1 MKRLIQF
8 QFMLVL
14 LLVCGQATIQ
24 AKRISQWQAQQ
35 QAYSFWG
42 KQMPMKAK
50 AKSRVVS
57 TASLSTL
64 GNDSYYVFNNDAGG
78 FVIIAGDDAVAPV
91 LGYTSTGAFDANNL
105 PEGLK
110 DLLKSYEQQIAAL
123 GKNYKA
129 NTTST
134 RAEFTG
140 EKLLNTAKW
149 NQGAPFNK
157 YTPNNYVTGC
167 VATAGAIVMKHHG
180 YPAKGVGSHSYT
192 WNGQN
197 LTASFEHD
205 YDWANMPVRYT
216 GDNDAA
222 FDGVARLMS
231 DLGIAVN
238 MQYANGGSAS
248 ALEDLVTALKK
259 YFGYSKYARHLKI
272 EDLGAEAWNGRLRA
286 EIDANRPVLYA
297 ASDANVGGHSF
308 VIDGYKDESFSV
320 NWGWG
325 GYCDGFY
332 RVGALNPEVD
342 GTPQGDQYNS
352 SQAAVFA
359 LQPSDGKEVLS
370 NLGFIKVDGWL
381 ETLNMVVSD
390 VKAGKDLTLYL
401 LPVQCQGENSY
412 TGKIAI
418 ALKNA
423 KGETREVFA
432 ETEIKELKSGYYFYE
447 LLLNGACSVDAQ
459 EGDYLTVVSK
469 EDGTDAY
476 VEIYGPDM
484 TEVHVPA
491 TGFLPR
497 TFEVK
502 VELGEGAEFV
512 EASSS
517 YNLKTWFYNGKPLQ
531 GCPYYF
537 NVKIDEGIAKSFIE
551 LDGKSVPTVSF
562 TNGVTFYA
570 ISPGL
575 KPVYNLVVK
584 TYRNYEE
591 KTVEVNLSAPGQ
603 LKAELES
610 KNLDYYV
617 YTNIKVNGEIDKRD
631 FDELN
636 SHPFNSI
643 DLSDAKVVAYDS
655 YDANMIPDGAFWKN
669 ANLKHFKMP
678 AGVNTL
684 GFNAFRETGLVEID
698 LPETIQ
704 EFGLNTFWGCH
715 SLADVYMRHKEA
727 PSWISWCVFYN
738 KGDKVSR
745 TLHLYPG
752 SKEKYQAYQYTQ
764 NWIVNFDNIVEDLVV
779 TGINSATL
787 DNKTMKSALYDL
799 NGRRIPN
806 VPSKGIYIQNGKK
819 MIRK

>member
-8 QFMLVL
+8 QLMLVL

-42 KQMPMKAK
+42 KQMPQKAK
-50 AKSRVVS
+50 AKSKAVS
-57 TASLSTL
+57 TASLSTQ
-64 GNDSYYVFNNDAGG
+64 GNNSYYVFNNDAGG

-129 NTTST
+129 NATST

-149 NQGAPFNK
+149 NQVAPFNK

-180 YPAKGVGSHSYT
+180 YPAKGVGSHTYT

-205 YDWANMPVRYT
+205 YDWANMPARYT
-216 GDNDAA
+216 GDNDEA

-259 YFGYSKYARHLKI
+259 YFGYSKYARLLTMK
-272 EDLGAEAWNGRLRA
+272 DLGAEVWNGRLRA
-286 EIDANRPVLYA
+286 EIDANRPILYA

-332 RVGALNPEVD
+332 RIGALNPEAD

-370 NLGFIKVDGWL
+370 NLRFIKVDGYL
-381 ETLNMVVSD
+381 ETMNMNVTD

-401 LPVQCQGENSY
+401 LPLQSYGENSY

-423 KGETREVFA
+423 KGEIREVFA
-432 ETEIKELKSGYYFYE
+432 EKDIEGLKPRHYYKNKT
-447 LLLNGACSVDAQ
+447 LSQACSVDAQ

-469 EDGTDAY
+469 EDGTDEY
-476 VEIYGPDM
+476 IDILGPDL
-484 TEVHVPA
+484 EKVYLPA
-491 TGFLPR
+491 TGFQPR

-502 VELGEGAEFV
+502 AELGKGAEFI
-512 EASSS
+512 EAPSS
-517 YNLKTWFYNGKPLQ
+517 YNRVSRFYNGKPLQ

-537 NVKIDEGIAKSFIE
+537 DVKMDESVTESSLE
-551 LDGKSVPTVSF
+551 LDGGKIPVATFSD
-562 TNGVTFYA
+562 GAKFYA
-570 ISPGL
+570 ISPGI

-584 TYRNYEE
+584 T
-591 KTVEVNLSAPGQ
+591 T
-603 LKAELES
+603 
-610 KNLDYYV
+610 
-617 YTNIKVNGEIDKRD
+617 
-631 FDELN
+631 
-636 SHPFNSI
+636 
-643 DLSDAKVVAYDS
+643 
-655 YDANMIPDGAFWKN
+655 
-669 ANLKHFKMP
+669 
-678 AGVNTL
+678 
-684 GFNAFRETGLVEID
+684 
-698 LPETIQ
+698 
-704 EFGLNTFWGCH
+704 
-715 SLADVYMRHKEA
+715 
-727 PSWISWCVFYN
+727 
-738 KGDKVSR
+738 
-745 TLHLYPG
+745 
-752 SKEKYQAYQYTQ
+752 
-764 NWIVNFDNIVEDLVV
+764 
-779 TGINSATL
+779 TGIRSVTVN
-787 DNKTMKSALYDL
+787 NKTRKSALYDL

>member
-1 MKRLIQF
+1 
-8 QFMLVL
+8 MLVL
-14 LLVCGQATIQ
+14 LLVSGLATIQ

-129 NTTST
+129 NATST

-180 YPAKGVGSHSYT
+180 YPAKGVGSHSYN
-192 WNGQN
+192 WNGKN

-205 YDWANMPVRYT
+205 YDWANMPAKYT
-216 GDNDAA
+216 DGNDEA

-238 MQYANGGSAS
+238 MQYAKNGSAS

-259 YFGYSKYARHLKI
+259 YFGYSKYARLLTMK
-272 EDLGAEAWNGRLRA
+272 DLGAEVWNGRLRA
-286 EIDANRPVLYA
+286 EIDANRPILYA

-381 ETLNMVVSD
+381 ETLNMDVTD

-401 LPVQCQGENSY
+401 LPLQSYGENSY

-423 KGETREVFA
+423 KGEIREVFA
-432 ETEIKELKSGYYFYE
+432 EKDIEGLKPRHYYKNKT
-447 LLLNGACSVDAQ
+447 LSQACSVDAQ

-469 EDGTDAY
+469 EDGTDEY
-476 VEIYGPDM
+476 IDILGPDL
-484 TEVHVPA
+484 EKVYLPA
-491 TGFLPR
+491 TGFQPR

-502 VELGEGAEFV
+502 AELGKGAEFI
-512 EASSS
+512 EAPSS
-517 YNLKTWFYNGKPLQ
+517 YNWVSRFYNGKPLQ

-537 NVKIDEGIAKSFIE
+537 DVKMDESVTESSLE
-551 LDGKSVPTVSF
+551 LDGGKIPVATFSD
-562 TNGVTFYA
+562 GVKFYA
-570 ISPGL
+570 ISPGI

-584 TYRNYEE
+584 T
-591 KTVEVNLSAPGQ
+591 T
-603 LKAELES
+603 
-610 KNLDYYV
+610 
-617 YTNIKVNGEIDKRD
+617 
-631 FDELN
+631 
-636 SHPFNSI
+636 
-643 DLSDAKVVAYDS
+643 
-655 YDANMIPDGAFWKN
+655 
-669 ANLKHFKMP
+669 
-678 AGVNTL
+678 
-684 GFNAFRETGLVEID
+684 
-698 LPETIQ
+698 
-704 EFGLNTFWGCH
+704 
-715 SLADVYMRHKEA
+715 
-727 PSWISWCVFYN
+727 
-738 KGDKVSR
+738 
-745 TLHLYPG
+745 
-752 SKEKYQAYQYTQ
+752 
-764 NWIVNFDNIVEDLVV
+764 
-779 TGINSATL
+779 TGIRSVTV
-787 DNKTMKSALYDL
+787 DNKTRKSALYDL

>member
-1 MKRLIQF
+1 
-8 QFMLVL
+8 
-14 LLVCGQATIQ
+14 
-24 AKRISQWQAQQ
+24 
-35 QAYSFWG
+35 
-42 KQMPMKAK
+42 
-50 AKSRVVS
+50 
-57 TASLSTL
+57 
-64 GNDSYYVFNNDAGG
+64 
-78 FVIIAGDDAVAPV
+78 VAPV

-105 PEGLK
+105 PESLK

-149 NQGAPFNK
+149 NQVAPFNK

-205 YDWANMPVRYT
+205 YDWANMPAKYT
-216 GDNDAA
+216 DGNDEA

-259 YFGYSKYARHLKI
+259 YFGYSKYARLLAMK
-272 EDLGAEAWNGRLRA
+272 DLGAEVWNGRLRA
-286 EIDANRPVLYA
+286 EIDANRPILYSGA
-297 ASDANVGGHSF
+297 ESYYTGHSF
-308 VIDGYKDESFSV
+308 VIDGYKNETFSV

-325 GYCDGFY
+325 GYCNGFY
-332 RVGALNPEVD
+332 RIGALNPEAW
-342 GTPQGDQYNS
+342 GTPTGEQYNL

-370 NLGFIKVDGWL
+370 NLRFIKVDGYL
-381 ETLNMVVSD
+381 ETMNMNVTD

-401 LPVQCQGENSY
+401 LPLQSYGENSY

-423 KGETREVFA
+423 KGEIREVFA
-432 ETEIKELKSGYYFYE
+432 EKDIEGLKPRHYYKNKT
-447 LLLNGACSVDAQ
+447 LSQACSVDAQ

-469 EDGTDAY
+469 EDGTDEY
-476 VEIYGPDM
+476 IDILGPDL
-484 TEVHVPA
+484 EKVYLPA
-491 TGFLPR
+491 TGFQPR

-502 VELGEGAEFV
+502 AELGKGAEFI
-512 EASSS
+512 EAPSS
-517 YNLKTWFYNGKPLQ
+517 YNRVSRFYNGKPLQ

-537 NVKIDEGIAKSFIE
+537 DVKMDESVTESSLE
-551 LDGKSVPTVSF
+551 LDGGKIPVATFSD
-562 TNGVTFYA
+562 GAKFYA
-570 ISPGL
+570 ISPGI

-584 TYRNYEE
+584 T
-591 KTVEVNLSAPGQ
+591 T
-603 LKAELES
+603 
-610 KNLDYYV
+610 
-617 YTNIKVNGEIDKRD
+617 
-631 FDELN
+631 
-636 SHPFNSI
+636 
-643 DLSDAKVVAYDS
+643 
-655 YDANMIPDGAFWKN
+655 
-669 ANLKHFKMP
+669 
-678 AGVNTL
+678 
-684 GFNAFRETGLVEID
+684 
-698 LPETIQ
+698 
-704 EFGLNTFWGCH
+704 
-715 SLADVYMRHKEA
+715 
-727 PSWISWCVFYN
+727 
-738 KGDKVSR
+738 
-745 TLHLYPG
+745 
-752 SKEKYQAYQYTQ
+752 
-764 NWIVNFDNIVEDLVV
+764 
-779 TGINSATL
+779 TGIRSVTVN
-787 DNKTMKSALYDL
+787 NKTRKSALYDL

>member
-8 QFMLVL
+8 QLMLVL

-259 YFGYSKYARHLKI
+259 YFGYSKYARYLKI

-286 EIDANRPVLYA
+286 EIDANRPILYSA
-297 ASDANVGGHSF
+297 ADSNVGGHSF

-370 NLGFIKVDGWL
+370 NLRFIKVDGYL
-381 ETLNMVVSD
+381 ETMNMNVTD
-390 VKAGKDLTLYL
+390 VKAGKNLTLYL
-401 LPVQCQGENSY
+401 LPLQSYGENSY

-423 KGETREVFA
+423 KGEIREVFA
-432 ETEIKELKSGYYFYE
+432 ETGIKELEHGYYIDQY
-447 LLLNGACSVDAQ
+447 LLGGACTVDAQ
-459 EGDYLTVVSK
+459 EGDYLAIVSK
-469 EDGTDAY
+469 EEGTDEY
-476 VEIYGPDM
+476 LEILGSDF
-484 TEVHVPA
+484 EKVILPA
-491 TGFLPR
+491 TGFQPR

-502 VELGEGAEFV
+502 AELGKGAEFI
-512 EASSS
+512 EAPST
-517 YNLKTWFYNGKPLQ
+517 YNWVSRFYNGKPLQ

-537 NVKIDEGIAKSFIE
+537 DVKMDESVTESSLE
-551 LDGKSVPTVSF
+551 LDGGEVLAYQFSDGAKFYGISV
-562 TNGVTFYA
+562 G
-570 ISPGL
+570 I

-584 TYRNYEE
+584 T
-591 KTVEVNLSAPGQ
+591 T
-603 LKAELES
+603 
-610 KNLDYYV
+610 
-617 YTNIKVNGEIDKRD
+617 
-631 FDELN
+631 
-636 SHPFNSI
+636 
-643 DLSDAKVVAYDS
+643 
-655 YDANMIPDGAFWKN
+655 
-669 ANLKHFKMP
+669 
-678 AGVNTL
+678 
-684 GFNAFRETGLVEID
+684 
-698 LPETIQ
+698 
-704 EFGLNTFWGCH
+704 
-715 SLADVYMRHKEA
+715 
-727 PSWISWCVFYN
+727 
-738 KGDKVSR
+738 
-745 TLHLYPG
+745 
-752 SKEKYQAYQYTQ
+752 
-764 NWIVNFDNIVEDLVV
+764 
-779 TGINSATL
+779 TGIRSVTV
-787 DNKTMKSALYDL
+787 DNKTRKSALYDL

-806 VPSKGIYIQNGKK
+806 VPSKGIYIQKGKK

>member
-129 NTTST
+129 NATST

-140 EKLLNTAKW
+140 EKRLNTAKW

-381 ETLNMVVSD
+381 ETLNMDVTD

>member
-129 NTTST
+129 NATST

-140 EKLLNTAKW
+140 EKRLNTAKW

-205 YDWANMPVRYT
+205 YDWANMPAKYT
-216 GDNDAA
+216 DGNDEA

-381 ETLNMVVSD
+381 ETLNMDVTD

-787 DNKTMKSALYDL
+787 DNKTRKSALYDL

>member
-8 QFMLVL
+8 QLMLVL

-140 EKLLNTAKW
+140 EKLLITAKW

-205 YDWANMPVRYT
+205 YDWANMPGRYT

-370 NLGFIKVDGWL
+370 NLRFIKVDGYL
-381 ETLNMVVSD
+381 ETMNMNVTD

-401 LPVQCQGENSY
+401 LPLQSYGENSY

-423 KGETREVFA
+423 KGEIREVFA
-432 ETEIKELKSGYYFYE
+432 ETGIKELEHGYYIDQY
-447 LLLNGACSVDAQ
+447 LLGGACTVDAQ
-459 EGDYLTVVSK
+459 EGDYLAIVSK
-469 EDGTDAY
+469 EEGTDEY
-476 VEIYGPDM
+476 LEILGSDF
-484 TEVHVPA
+484 EKVILPA
-491 TGFLPR
+491 TGFQPR

-502 VELGEGAEFV
+502 AELGKGAEFI
-512 EASSS
+512 EAPST
-517 YNLKTWFYNGKPLQ
+517 YNRVSRFYNGKPLQ

-537 NVKIDEGIAKSFIE
+537 DVKMDESVTESSLE
-551 LDGKSVPTVSF
+551 LDGGEVLAYQFSDGAKFYGISV
-562 TNGVTFYA
+562 G
-570 ISPGL
+570 I

-584 TYRNYEE
+584 T
-591 KTVEVNLSAPGQ
+591 T
-603 LKAELES
+603 
-610 KNLDYYV
+610 
-617 YTNIKVNGEIDKRD
+617 
-631 FDELN
+631 
-636 SHPFNSI
+636 
-643 DLSDAKVVAYDS
+643 
-655 YDANMIPDGAFWKN
+655 
-669 ANLKHFKMP
+669 
-678 AGVNTL
+678 
-684 GFNAFRETGLVEID
+684 
-698 LPETIQ
+698 
-704 EFGLNTFWGCH
+704 
-715 SLADVYMRHKEA
+715 
-727 PSWISWCVFYN
+727 
-738 KGDKVSR
+738 
-745 TLHLYPG
+745 
-752 SKEKYQAYQYTQ
+752 
-764 NWIVNFDNIVEDLVV
+764 
-779 TGINSATL
+779 TGIRSVTV
-787 DNKTMKSALYDL
+787 DNKIRKSALYDL

>member
-8 QFMLVL
+8 QLMLVL

-129 NTTST
+129 NATST

-205 YDWANMPVRYT
+205 YDWANMPAKYT
-216 GDNDAA
+216 DGNDEA

-259 YFGYSKYARHLKI
+259 YFGYSKYARYLKI

-286 EIDANRPVLYA
+286 EIDANRPILYSGA
-297 ASDANVGGHSF
+297 ESYYTGHSF
-308 VIDGYKDESFSV
+308 VIDGYKNETFSV

-325 GYCDGFY
+325 GYCNGFY
-332 RVGALNPEVD
+332 RIGALNPEAW
-342 GTPQGDQYNS
+342 GTPTGEQYNL

-370 NLGFIKVDGWL
+370 NLRFIKVDGYL
-381 ETLNMVVSD
+381 ETMNMNVTD

-401 LPVQCQGENSY
+401 LPLQSYGENSY

-423 KGETREVFA
+423 KGEIREVFA
-432 ETEIKELKSGYYFYE
+432 EKDIEGLKPRHYYKNKT
-447 LLLNGACSVDAQ
+447 LSQACSVDAQ

-469 EDGTDAY
+469 EDGTDEY
-476 VEIYGPDM
+476 IDILGPDL
-484 TEVHVPA
+484 EKVYLPA
-491 TGFLPR
+491 TGFQPR

-502 VELGEGAEFV
+502 AELGKGAEFI
-512 EASSS
+512 EAPSS
-517 YNLKTWFYNGKPLQ
+517 YNRVSRFYNGKPLQ

-537 NVKIDEGIAKSFIE
+537 DVKMDESVTESSLE
-551 LDGKSVPTVSF
+551 LDGGKIPVATFSD
-562 TNGVTFYA
+562 GAKFYA
-570 ISPGL
+570 ISPGI

-584 TYRNYEE
+584 T
-591 KTVEVNLSAPGQ
+591 T
-603 LKAELES
+603 
-610 KNLDYYV
+610 
-617 YTNIKVNGEIDKRD
+617 
-631 FDELN
+631 
-636 SHPFNSI
+636 
-643 DLSDAKVVAYDS
+643 
-655 YDANMIPDGAFWKN
+655 
-669 ANLKHFKMP
+669 
-678 AGVNTL
+678 
-684 GFNAFRETGLVEID
+684 
-698 LPETIQ
+698 
-704 EFGLNTFWGCH
+704 
-715 SLADVYMRHKEA
+715 
-727 PSWISWCVFYN
+727 
-738 KGDKVSR
+738 
-745 TLHLYPG
+745 
-752 SKEKYQAYQYTQ
+752 
-764 NWIVNFDNIVEDLVV
+764 
-779 TGINSATL
+779 TGIRSVTVN
-787 DNKTMKSALYDL
+787 NKTRKSALYDL

>member
-325 GYCDGFY
+325 GYCNGFY

-381 ETLNMVVSD
+381 ETLNMDVTD

>member
-325 GYCDGFY
+325 GYCNGFY

-370 NLGFIKVDGWL
+370 NLRFIKVDGYL
-381 ETLNMVVSD
+381 ETMNMNVTD
-390 VKAGKDLTLYL
+390 VKAGKNLTLYL
-401 LPVQCQGENSY
+401 LPLQSYGENSY

-432 ETEIKELKSGYYFYE
+432 ETEIKELEHGYYIDQYS
-447 LLLNGACSVDAQ
+447 LGGACTVDAQ
-459 EGDYLTVVSK
+459 EGDYLAIVSK
-469 EDGTDAY
+469 EEGTDEY
-476 VEIYGPDM
+476 LEILGSDF
-484 TEVHVPA
+484 EKVILPA
-491 TGFLPR
+491 TGFQPR

-502 VELGEGAEFV
+502 AELGKGAEFI
-512 EASSS
+512 EAPST
-517 YNLKTWFYNGKPLQ
+517 YNWVSRFYNGKPLQ

-537 NVKIDEGIAKSFIE
+537 DVKMDESVTESSLE
-551 LDGKSVPTVSF
+551 LDGGEVLAYQFSDGAKFYGISV
-562 TNGVTFYA
+562 G
-570 ISPGL
+570 I

-584 TYRNYEE
+584 T
-591 KTVEVNLSAPGQ
+591 T
-603 LKAELES
+603 
-610 KNLDYYV
+610 
-617 YTNIKVNGEIDKRD
+617 
-631 FDELN
+631 
-636 SHPFNSI
+636 
-643 DLSDAKVVAYDS
+643 
-655 YDANMIPDGAFWKN
+655 
-669 ANLKHFKMP
+669 
-678 AGVNTL
+678 
-684 GFNAFRETGLVEID
+684 
-698 LPETIQ
+698 
-704 EFGLNTFWGCH
+704 
-715 SLADVYMRHKEA
+715 
-727 PSWISWCVFYN
+727 
-738 KGDKVSR
+738 
-745 TLHLYPG
+745 
-752 SKEKYQAYQYTQ
+752 
-764 NWIVNFDNIVEDLVV
+764 
-779 TGINSATL
+779 TGIRSVTV
-787 DNKTMKSALYDL
+787 DNKTRKSALYDL

>member
-8 QFMLVL
+8 QLMLVL

-370 NLGFIKVDGWL
+370 NLRFIKVDGYL
-381 ETLNMVVSD
+381 ETMNMNVTD
-390 VKAGKDLTLYL
+390 VKAGKNLTLYL
-401 LPVQCQGENSY
+401 LPLQSYGENSY

-423 KGETREVFA
+423 KGEIREVFA
-432 ETEIKELKSGYYFYE
+432 ETGIKELEHGYYIDQY
-447 LLLNGACSVDAQ
+447 LLGGACTVDAQ
-459 EGDYLTVVSK
+459 EGDYLAIVSK
-469 EDGTDAY
+469 EEGTDEY
-476 VEIYGPDM
+476 LEILGSDF
-484 TEVHVPA
+484 EKVILPA
-491 TGFLPR
+491 TGFQPR

-502 VELGEGAEFV
+502 AELGKGAEFI
-512 EASSS
+512 EAPST
-517 YNLKTWFYNGKPLQ
+517 YNWVSRFYNGKPLQ

-537 NVKIDEGIAKSFIE
+537 DVKMDESVTESSLE
-551 LDGKSVPTVSF
+551 LDGGEVLAYQFSDGAKFYGISV
-562 TNGVTFYA
+562 G
-570 ISPGL
+570 I

-584 TYRNYEE
+584 T
-591 KTVEVNLSAPGQ
+591 T
-603 LKAELES
+603 
-610 KNLDYYV
+610 
-617 YTNIKVNGEIDKRD
+617 
-631 FDELN
+631 
-636 SHPFNSI
+636 
-643 DLSDAKVVAYDS
+643 
-655 YDANMIPDGAFWKN
+655 
-669 ANLKHFKMP
+669 
-678 AGVNTL
+678 
-684 GFNAFRETGLVEID
+684 
-698 LPETIQ
+698 
-704 EFGLNTFWGCH
+704 
-715 SLADVYMRHKEA
+715 
-727 PSWISWCVFYN
+727 
-738 KGDKVSR
+738 
-745 TLHLYPG
+745 
-752 SKEKYQAYQYTQ
+752 
-764 NWIVNFDNIVEDLVV
+764 
-779 TGINSATL
+779 TGIRSVTVK
-787 DNKTMKSALYDL
+787 NKTRKSALYDL

>member
-8 QFMLVL
+8 QLMLVL

-205 YDWANMPVRYT
+205 YDWANMPGRYT

-370 NLGFIKVDGWL
+370 NLRFIKVDGYL
-381 ETLNMVVSD
+381 ETMNMNVTD
-390 VKAGKDLTLYL
+390 VKAGKNLTLYL
-401 LPVQCQGENSY
+401 LPLQSYGENSY
-412 TGKIAI
+412 TGQIAI

-423 KGETREVFA
+423 KGEIREVFA
-432 ETEIKELKSGYYFYE
+432 EKDIEGLKPRHYYKNKT
-447 LLLNGACSVDAQ
+447 LSQACSVDAQ
-459 EGDYLTVVSK
+459 EGDYLAVVSK
-469 EDGTDAY
+469 EDGTDEY
-476 VEIYGPDM
+476 IDILGPDL
-484 TEVHVPA
+484 EKVYLPA
-491 TGFLPR
+491 TGFQPR

-502 VELGEGAEFV
+502 AELGKGAEFI
-512 EASSS
+512 EAPST
-517 YNLKTWFYNGKPLQ
+517 YNWVSRFYNGKPLQ

-537 NVKIDEGIAKSFIE
+537 DVKMDESVTESSLE
-551 LDGKSVPTVSF
+551 LDGGEVLAYQFSDGAKFYGISV
-562 TNGVTFYA
+562 G
-570 ISPGL
+570 I

-584 TYRNYEE
+584 T
-591 KTVEVNLSAPGQ
+591 T
-603 LKAELES
+603 
-610 KNLDYYV
+610 
-617 YTNIKVNGEIDKRD
+617 
-631 FDELN
+631 
-636 SHPFNSI
+636 
-643 DLSDAKVVAYDS
+643 
-655 YDANMIPDGAFWKN
+655 
-669 ANLKHFKMP
+669 
-678 AGVNTL
+678 
-684 GFNAFRETGLVEID
+684 
-698 LPETIQ
+698 
-704 EFGLNTFWGCH
+704 
-715 SLADVYMRHKEA
+715 
-727 PSWISWCVFYN
+727 
-738 KGDKVSR
+738 
-745 TLHLYPG
+745 
-752 SKEKYQAYQYTQ
+752 
-764 NWIVNFDNIVEDLVV
+764 
-779 TGINSATL
+779 TGIRSVTV
-787 DNKTMKSALYDL
+787 DNKTRKSALYDL

>member
-8 QFMLVL
+8 QLMLVL

-64 GNDSYYVFNNDAGG
+64 GNNSYYVFNNDAGG

-123 GKNYKA
+123 GKNYKVNA
-129 NTTST
+129 TST

-205 YDWANMPVRYT
+205 YDWANMPVMYT

-231 DLGIAVN
+231 DLGIAVD
-238 MQYANGGSAS
+238 MQYDNGGSAS

-325 GYCDGFY
+325 GYCNGFY
-332 RVGALNPEVD
+332 RIGALNPEVD

-381 ETLNMVVSD
+381 ETLNMDVTD

>member
-8 QFMLVL
+8 QLMLVL

-205 YDWANMPVRYT
+205 YDWANMPGRYT

-381 ETLNMVVSD
+381 ETLNMDVTD

-752 SKEKYQAYQYTQ
+752 SKEKYEAYQYTQ

-787 DNKTMKSALYDL
+787 DNKTRKSALYDL

>member
-8 QFMLVL
+8 QLMLVL
-14 LLVCGQATIQ
+14 LLVSGLATIQ

-91 LGYTSTGAFDANNL
+91 LGYTSTGAFDANRL

-149 NQGAPFNK
+149 NQGVPFNK
-157 YTPNNYVTGC
+157 YIPNNYVTGC

-180 YPAKGVGSHSYT
+180 YPAKGVGSHSYN
-192 WNGQN
+192 WNGKN

-205 YDWANMPVRYT
+205 YDWANMPAKYT
-216 GDNDAA
+216 DGNDEA

-259 YFGYSKYARHLKI
+259 YFGYSKYARLLTMK
-272 EDLGAEAWNGRLRA
+272 DLGAEVWNGRLRA
-286 EIDANRPVLYA
+286 EIDANRPILYA

-332 RVGALNPEVD
+332 RIGALNPEAD
-342 GTPQGDQYNS
+342 GKPLGDQYNS

-359 LQPSDGKEVLS
+359 LQPSDGKEVIS
-370 NLGFIKVDGWL
+370 NLGFIKVDGYL
-381 ETLNMVVSD
+381 ETMNMNVTD
-390 VKAGKDLTLYL
+390 VKVGKDLTLYL
-401 LPVQCQGENSY
+401 LPLQSYGENSY

-423 KGETREVFA
+423 KGEIREVFA
-432 ETEIKELKSGYYFYE
+432 EKDIEGLKPRHYYKNKT
-447 LLLNGACSVDAQ
+447 LSQACSVDAQ

-469 EDGTDAY
+469 EDGTDEY
-476 VEIYGPDM
+476 IDILGPDL
-484 TEVHVPA
+484 EKVYLPA
-491 TGFLPR
+491 TGFQPR

-502 VELGEGAEFV
+502 AELGKGAEFI
-512 EASSS
+512 EAPSS
-517 YNLKTWFYNGKPLQ
+517 YNRVSRFYNGKPLQ

-537 NVKIDEGIAKSFIE
+537 DVKMDESVTESSLE
-551 LDGKSVPTVSF
+551 LDGGKIPVATFSD
-562 TNGVTFYA
+562 GAKFYA
-570 ISPGL
+570 ISPGI

-584 TYRNYEE
+584 T
-591 KTVEVNLSAPGQ
+591 T
-603 LKAELES
+603 
-610 KNLDYYV
+610 
-617 YTNIKVNGEIDKRD
+617 
-631 FDELN
+631 
-636 SHPFNSI
+636 
-643 DLSDAKVVAYDS
+643 
-655 YDANMIPDGAFWKN
+655 
-669 ANLKHFKMP
+669 
-678 AGVNTL
+678 
-684 GFNAFRETGLVEID
+684 
-698 LPETIQ
+698 
-704 EFGLNTFWGCH
+704 
-715 SLADVYMRHKEA
+715 
-727 PSWISWCVFYN
+727 
-738 KGDKVSR
+738 
-745 TLHLYPG
+745 
-752 SKEKYQAYQYTQ
+752 
-764 NWIVNFDNIVEDLVV
+764 
-779 TGINSATL
+779 TGIRSVTVN
-787 DNKTMKSALYDL
+787 NKTRKSALYDL